1 MRFVGASFFSVQHDR
16 PSDNLILHVGG
27 NMNIYVSNL
36 SYETTEEE
44 LRELFGQYGE
54 ITTLNIIK
62 DKFTNRSRG
71 FGFVEMPD
79 NAQAEAA
86 IEATNGKDFGGR
98 NLNVAAARPRTEGTN
113 RPRTGERTNR
123 KVW

>member
-1 MRFVGASFFSVQHDR
+1 
-16 PSDNLILHVGG
+16 
-27 NMNIYVSNL
+27 MNIYVSNL

>member
-1 MRFVGASFFSVQHDR
+1 
-16 PSDNLILHVGG
+16 
-27 NMNIYVSNL
+27 MNIYVSNL

-44 LRELFGQYGE
+44 LRDLFSQHGE
-54 ITTLNIIK
+54 IATLNIIK

-79 NAQAEAA
+79 QGQAEAA
-86 IEATNGKDFGGR
+86 IQAINGKEFGGR
-98 NLNVAAARPRTEGTN
+98 NLNVAIARPRTGGN
-113 RPRTGERTNR
+113 DGGNR